1 MAQDLKSRGV
11 YIQVFFA
18 LMLLVLIGKAAQ
30 LQIVDQ
36 SSKSKAESTTVDKV
50 PIYPA
55 RGAIY
60 DRDTNLLVYNIP
72 TYNLM
77 VTHNLV
83 DPNMDVEKFC
93 SILGITKEQYRK
105 NLDKN
110 WGTNGLSK
118 DQQYSK
124 TKPFPFLSRLSEET
138 YARLQESLYEFQGFF
153 VELRYVRGYNY
164 PNAAHVLGYLN
175 EVSATQIKAS
185 NEYTI
190 GDYIGATGLEA
201 VYDKELRGKKGYRY
215 VLKDNM
221 NREVGTFQDGA
232 LDALNRAKSGKDI
245 ITTIDIELQAYCESL
260 MANKKG
266 AIVVIEPKSGEILSM
281 LSAPT
286 YDPNLLVFNRSRGRA
301 YTELSTDATLPL
313 YNRAVFSMQ
322 PPGSIFKTVVGLIA
336 LQEGVTSINRT
347 IPCYSGYAINGKV
360 QMGCHKHP
368 TCTSI
373 SEAIQHSCNAYFAHL
388 FRNIVDMKGYTNPVA
403 GLDIFNSYLERFGI
417 GKELGI
423 DFTRENK
430 GNFPTSNYYNESY
443 KKRGEDRWYSS
454 YIMSVGIGQG
464 EIQMTPLQ
472 IANLAAII
480 ANKGYYYKP
489 HFCKQFVEDKV
500 AQPKYDQFRVQNN
513 VYVQRKYFD
522 PIIEGMEDVVRA
534 GTGYRAY
541 IPQIPICGKTGTV
554 QNPHGEDHSVF
565 FAFAPKDDP
574 KIALAVYV
582 EHGSAGGFIAAPMAS
597 LIIEKYLNGNISPV
611 RRDREQF
618 VKTLNLMVSP

>member
-1 MAQDLKSRGV
+1 
-11 YIQVFFA
+11 
-18 LMLLVLIGKAAQ
+18 MLLVLIGKAAQ
-30 LQIVDQ
+30 LQIIDQ
-36 SSKSKAESTTVDKV
+36 SSKDAAQSTTVSKV

-55 RGAIY
+55 RGTIY
-60 DRDTNLLVYNIP
+60 DRDSNLLVYNIP
-72 TYNLM
+72 IYNLM
-77 VTHNLV
+77 VNYNLI
-83 DPNMDVEKFC
+83 DPDMDIEKFC
-93 SILGITKEQYRK
+93 SILGITEEQYYK

-110 WGTNGLSK
+110 WGSNGLSK

-124 TKPFPFLSRLSEET
+124 SKPFPFLSRLSEET

-175 EVSATQIKAS
+175 EVSPAQIKAS
-185 NEYTI
+185 EEYAM

-201 VYDKELRGKKGYRY
+201 VYDKELRGQKGYRY

-221 NREVGTFQDGA
+221 NREVGSFQEGA
-232 LDALNRAKSGKDI
+232 LDSLNRAKSGKDVY
-245 ITTIDIELQAYCESL
+245 TTVDIDLQAYCELL
-260 MANKKG
+260 MANKRG
-266 AIVVIEPKSGEILSM
+266 AIVAIEPQTGEILSM

-286 YDPNLLVFNRSRGRA
+286 FDPNLLVFNRERGKA
-301 YTELSTDATLPL
+301 YNGLSTDPTLPL

-322 PPGSIFKTVVGLIA
+322 PPGSIFKTVVGLVA
-336 LQEGVTSINRT
+336 MQEGVTTINRT

-360 QMGCHKHP
+360 QMGCHNHP
-368 TCTSI
+368 TCTSV
-373 SEAIQHSCNAYFAHL
+373 SQAIQHSCNAYFAHV
-388 FRNIVDMKGYTNPVA
+388 FRNIVDMKGYTNPTA

-423 DFTRENK
+423 DFPRENK

-443 KKRGEDRWYSS
+443 RKRGEDRWYSS

-464 EIQMTPLQ
+464 EVQMTPLQ
-472 IANLAAII
+472 IANLATII
-480 ANKGYYYKP
+480 ANKGYYYTP
-489 HFCKQFVEDKV
+489 HFCKQFAQDGAVEL
-500 AQPKYDQFRVQNN
+500 KYDKFRVQNS
-513 VYVQRKYFD
+513 VYVERKYFD
-522 PIIEGMEDVVRA
+522 PIIDGMEDVVRA

-541 IPQIPICGKTGTV
+541 IPSIPICGKTGTV

-565 FAFAPKDDP
+565 FAFAPKENP

-597 LIIEKYLNGNISPV
+597 LIIEKYLHGKIAPARKN
-611 RRDREQF
+611 REQF
-618 VKTLNLMVSP
+618 VKTLDLMVSP